1 MGSLLPFL
9 AIFLKRGKGL
19 NEAEIGLALGIA
31 SFSIL
36 FTPVLMTLLA
46 DTRFDP
52 RRLTSLIFLI
62 SGASLLGLHFANGL
76 LPVLLLLTV
85 HSLAYAGVMPL
96 VDGMTFSLQ
105 RQWEKKGKT
114 PPPYNRIRVWGTIGF
129 IIPSLILFFALD
141 TSLGTG
147 MILFC
152 GLAYSILALINVFR
166 VPDPRLVEISP
177 KERQR
182 LPTALAAGLMM
193 RPHMRIFSI
202 AMFLYLGA
210 SFSFSSF
217 YPLYLADVIGI
228 EERWVGLIYNFGVT
242 LEIGFMLSLGWLH
255 ARLGFRNLMLLGI
268 SVFVLQTLALG
279 LFPTPLTAVLGQT
292 VHGMIILSMYI
303 APIMYL
309 NRQADDSF
317 RNSIQGMYTMAIVG
331 VSRIV
336 GISIAGQVGQIDLR
350 LTPFFAAA
358 GGIMALFLFAFFFRE
373 PAHLETES
381 E

>member
-1 MGSLLPFL
+1 MGSLVPFL
-9 AIFLKRGKGL
+9 AIYLKRGKGL
-19 NEAEIGLALGIA
+19 NEGEIGLAIGIA

-62 SGASLLGLHFANGL
+62 SGASLLGLHFAQGL
-76 LPVLLLLTV
+76 LLVLLLLTI

-96 VDGMTFSLQ
+96 HDGMTFSLQ
-105 RQWEKKGKT
+105 RQWEKKGRT
-114 PPPYNRIRVWGTIGF
+114 PPPYNRIRFWGTIGF
-129 IIPSLILFFALD
+129 IIPSLFLFFLLD
-141 TSLGTG
+141 TGLCTG
-147 MILFC
+147 MILFS

-166 VPDPRLVEISP
+166 VPDPRLVETSP
-177 KERQR
+177 KRRQQ
-182 LPTALAAGLMM
+182 LPTALAARLML
-193 RPHMRIFSI
+193 RPHMRVFSI

-210 SFSFSSF
+210 SFSFTSF

-255 ARLGFRNLMLLGI
+255 ARLGFRKLMLLGI

-279 LFPTPLTAVLGQT
+279 FFPTPLVAVLGQS
-292 VHGMIILSMYI
+292 VHGIIILSMYI

-309 NRQADDSF
+309 NRQAGDTF
-317 RNSIQGMYTMAIVG
+317 RNSIQGLYTMAIVG

-336 GISIAGQVGQIDLR
+336 GISVAGQVGQIDLR

-358 GGIMALFLFAFFFRE
+358 GATIALILFAFFFRE
-373 PAHLETES
+373 PARFATKTG
-381 E
+381 